1 MTTVWAT
8 RSGVWQPWLLLPG
21 AVFGLFLT
29 DFFPPIGTAVGV
41 LALLAAAALFFL
53 RGPRWLLWLLVGVV
67 VGTLILWALALN
79 AMANPT
85 PPDASGSGSPR

>member
-1 MTTVWAT
+1 MTSVRVT
-8 RSGVWQPWLLLPG
+8 RSGVWQPWLVLPG
-21 AVFGLFLT
+21 ALFGLFLT
-29 DFFPPIGTAVGV
+29 DFFPPIGTTVGV
-41 LALLAAAALFFL
+41 LALVAAAAVFFL

-85 PPDASGSGSPR
+85 PSEASGSGSAR